1 MRRILLSLLL
11 ICPALAIASE
21 HPVELHQRLDL
32 PQGPGQNVVAL
43 TLDACS
49 GRFDADLVRFL
60 IEHRI
65 AATIFATR
73 RWLERNPEATATL
86 TAHPDLFDIEDHGAN
101 HVPAVIGVGR
111 RVYGIAANPDLEH
124 LRQEVL
130 QGARAVEQA
139 TGSKPRWYRG
149 ATALYDPQAIGDI
162 EAMGYR
168 IAGFSLN
175 ADAGAT
181 LSASEVAARIRAA
194 RSGDILI
201 AHLNRPR
208 SATAEGLAQGLSEL
222 QARGYRF
229 VLLRDES
236 VVADPLPPRRPRHSA
251 ALLSPNTQA

>member
-11 ICPALAIASE
+11 LCPALAIASE

-32 PQGPGQNVVAL
+32 SEVPGQNVVAL

-49 GRFDADLVRFL
+49 GTFDADLARFL
-60 IEHRI
+60 IDHRI
-65 AATIFATR
+65 PATIFATR
-73 RWLERNPEATATL
+73 RWLERNPGATAIL
-86 TAHPDLFDIEDHGAN
+86 IAHPDLFDIEDHGAN

-111 RVYGIAANPDLEH
+111 RVYGIAGNPDVVH
-124 LRQEVL
+124 LRQEVS
-130 QGARAVEQA
+130 QGAQAVEQA

-149 ATALYDPQAIGDI
+149 ATALYDPQAVGDI

-168 IAGFSLN
+168 IAGFSVN

-181 LSASEVAARIRAA
+181 LSASEVAARVRAA

-201 AHLNRPR
+201 AHMNRPR

-236 VVADPLPPRRPRHSA
+236 VVAYPIPPRRLRHFA
-251 ALLSPNTQA
+251 PLLSSSAQA

>member
-11 ICPALAIASE
+11 LGPALAIASE
-21 HPVELHQRLDL
+21 HAVELHQRLDL
-32 PQGPGQNVVAL
+32 SEVPGQNVVAL
-43 TLDACS
+43 TLDAC
-49 GRFDADLVRFL
+49 GGAFDADLVRFL

-65 AATIFATR
+65 PATIFATR
-73 RWLERNPEATATL
+73 RWLERNPEATAIL

-111 RVYGIAANPDLEH
+111 RVYGIAGNADVEH
-124 LRQEVL
+124 LRQEVS
-130 QGARAVEQA
+130 QGAQAVEQA

-149 ATALYDPQAIGDI
+149 ATALYDPQAVGDI

-168 IAGFSLN
+168 IAGFSVN

-181 LSASEVAARIRAA
+181 LSASA
-194 RSGDILI
+194 I
-201 AHLNRPR
+201 AHVNRPR

-236 VVADPLPPRRPRHSA
+236 VVAEPIPPRRLRHSA
-251 ALLSPNTQA
+251 PLLSPNAQA

>member
-1 MRRILLSLLL
+1 MRRILLSLLVL
-11 ICPALAIASE
+11 CPALAIATE

-32 PQGPGQNVVAL
+32 AGVPGQNVVAL

-49 GRFDADLVRFL
+49 GTFDADLVRFL

-65 AATIFATR
+65 PATIFATR

-111 RVYGIAANPDLEH
+111 RVYGIAGNPDVEH

-130 QGARAVEQA
+130 QGAQAVEQA

-149 ATALYDPQAIGDI
+149 ATALYDPQAVGDI

-168 IAGFSLN
+168 IAGFSVN
-175 ADAGAT
+175 VDAGAT
-181 LSASEVAARIRAA
+181 LGASEVAARIRAA
-194 RSGDILI
+194 KSGDILI
-201 AHLNRPR
+201 AHMNRPR
-208 SATAEGLAQGLSEL
+208 SATAEGLARGLSEL

-236 VVADPLPPRRPRHSA
+236 VVADPNPPRRPRHSA
-251 ALLSPNTQA
+251 PLLSPNAQA